1 MADMAHD
8 TTDDMKHRE
17 FPPNETLR
25 SEKCTRQTLDAVRS
39 FINPFD
45 FELKKQ
51 LVILSSGATASA
63 DITQD
68 VLQAEEAGKEAK
80 DESVES
86 RLKQSKDFLQP
97 VKRLNLKALGDLNKK
112 VKVTTCKRKVLQ
124 YKQGNVAF

>member
-17 FPPNETLR
+17 FRPNEILR
-25 SEKCTRQTLDAVRS
+25 SKKCTRRTLDAVHS

-51 LVILSSGATASA
+51 LVIQSSGATASA